1 MRTFRKGGIHP
12 PENKNTHCPELR
24 HIIPGAD
31 IRLMMSQSIGAPAKP
46 IVKAGDHV
54 ERFDIVA
61 EAGGFVSAPIHS
73 PVSGTVKKIDRVR
86 NAQGYWDEAIIIT
99 PDSTPEIHL
108 DDTPETPGKAVIDAR
123 LAEMSKEEI
132 INVIGSCGVVGL
144 GGATFPTKVKFLPP
158 EGMTPEVLIINGAE
172 CEPYLTCDDTLM
184 RRRPI
189 EIIAGVRFMMKA
201 AAVSRAI
208 VGIEANKPDSIKAL
222 KEAAADYPEIAIEPL
237 KTKYPQGGEKQLIFA
252 LTGKEVPTGALPVAT
267 GAIVDNVATVYAV
280 FQAAMF
286 NRPLVE
292 RIVTVNGPEVSDSGN
307 FVVPFGVSLDE
318 VIEAA
323 GGMPADTG
331 KVLAGGPM
339 MGRAVSHTDAPAVKG
354 LSGLV
359 LLPENQSH
367 RLPYSSCIRCAAC
380 VEACPM
386 GLEPYLIE
394 RLVRFADTDSINAA
408 GAMSCIE
415 CGSCNYSCPSNRP
428 LLDRIR
434 LGKRRVGDALKAKKK

>member
-1 MRTFRKGGIHP
+1 MKTFKKGGIHP
-12 PENKNTHCPELR
+12 PENKNTRSSELR
-24 HIIPGAD
+24 HITPGAEM
-31 IRLMMSQSIGAPAKP
+31 RLMMSQSIGTPAKP
-46 IVKAGDHV
+46 VVKAGDHV
-54 ERFDIVA
+54 ERFDLVA
-61 EAGGFVSAPIHS
+61 EPGGFVSAPIHT

-99 PDSTPEIHL
+99 PDASPEINI
-108 DDTPETPGKAVIDAR
+108 DDTPATPDRASIDAR
-123 LAEMSKEEI
+123 LTTMSKEDI
-132 INVIGSCGVVGL
+132 VNVIGSCGIVGL
-144 GGATFPTKVKFLPP
+144 GGATFPTKVKFLLP

-172 CEPYLTCDDTLM
+172 CEPYLSCDDTLM
-184 RRRPI
+184 RLRPV
-189 EIIAGVRFMMKA
+189 EIIAGIRFMMKA
-201 AAVSRAI
+201 GGVTRAI
-208 VGIEANKPDSIKAL
+208 VGIEANKPDAINAL
-222 KEAAADYPEIAIEPL
+222 KKAARDYPEISIEAL
-237 KTKYPQGGEKQLIFA
+237 KTKYPQGGEKQLIYA
-252 LTGKEVPTGALPVAT
+252 LTGKEVPTGALPVAV

-280 FQAAMF
+280 FHAVMF

-292 RIVTVNGPEVSDSGN
+292 RIVTVNGPEISKSGN
-307 FVVPFGVSLDE
+307 FIVPFGVSMDE
-318 VIEAA
+318 LIEAA

-339 MGRAVSHTDAPAVKG
+339 MGRAVSHTDAPTVKG

-359 LLPENQSH
+359 ILPDSQSH
-367 RLPYSSCIRCAAC
+367 RLPYSSCIRCSAC

-394 RLVRFADTDSINAA
+394 RLVRFSDTDSINAA